1 MYTIDKSDVL
11 ASYKFEQVIVVPQNF
26 VDLHK
31 QINDEADTF
40 NPIDENRGTR
50 TSDVDT
56 VQSSTNPVFLAQA
69 QARMS
74 RNFSDLDTSQMS
86 DEDIAAL
93 VVPQGTTVNE
103 VKQMLDYHKSI
114 LNAPKEEPVP
124 PASVPVSVEPP
135 KTE

>member
-1 MYTIDKSDVL
+1 MYTIDVNDVQS
-11 ASYKFEQVIVVPQNF
+11 SYKFKQVISVPQNF

-50 TSDVDT
+50 ISDIDT

-74 RNFSDLDTSQMS
+74 RDFTDLDTSQMS
-86 DEDIAAL
+86 DEDIASL
-93 VVPQGTTVNE
+93 VVPAGTTVND

-114 LNAPKEEPVP
+114 INTPKEESVP
-124 PASVPVSVEPP
+124 PTPAPVDSP